1 MRSRSLRLRLVL
13 IFGLGTLLLSSLL
26 GTLTFFGVRNVLISQ
41 QQQTDLQQSFVNAA
55 LIRNTIYSAPL
66 TLNNEVSAIQQSANS
81 FLLLNIRGQWQ
92 TINAQIPFVDISVAA
107 RRATALGHVTEQ
119 TRMVQSDLDYVVG
132 IPVPAVQTQVYEVW
146 QLDGLEH
153 SMRVLLVVIGS
164 AALLTTILGAGGGIW
179 VSRRTLR
186 PLVVVSD
193 AAARIAGGDFATRLP
208 TTHAGSEVE
217 QLTESFNAMVNQLVT
232 KLERDARFASDV
244 SHELRSPLTALAMSA
259 SVLEQHR
266 NELEPAA
273 QESLTLLSAEILV
286 FQGLIEDL
294 IELSRSDAGANS
306 LILEVI
312 PIAEL
317 TRQAVRSVTRRIG
330 GAEPVLEVDPELEN
344 ARVLVDRRRFE
355 RIIANLMD
363 NAQRYAGGTVTVQV
377 LARGS
382 RVQLNVDDA
391 GPGIAETEFEHVFER
406 FYRGRAAHDRN
417 VVRGTGLGLALVRE
431 HVKSLEGEIRA
442 THSPHGGARFQI
454 ELPLVEFPS

>member
-1 MRSRSLRLRLVL
+1 MRSRSLRLRLIL

-26 GTLTFFGVRNVLISQ
+26 GTLTFFGVRHVLIAQ

-55 LIRNTIYSAPL
+55 LIRNTLYTAPL
-66 TLNNEVSAIQQSANS
+66 TLTNEVSSIQQSANS
-81 FLLLNIRGQWQ
+81 VLLLNIHGQWQ
-92 TINAQIPFVDISVAA
+92 TINPQIPSVDISTAA
-107 RRATALGHVTEQ
+107 LRATTSGHVTTE
-119 TRMVQSDLDYVVG
+119 TRSVQSALVYVVG
-132 IPVPAVQTQVYEVW
+132 IPIPAVQTQVYEVW
-146 QLDGLEH
+146 PLNGLEH
-153 SMRVLLVVIGS
+153 NMRVLLIIIGS
-164 AALLTTILGAGGGIW
+164 ATLLTTILGAGGGVW

-208 TTHAGSEVE
+208 TTHAGSEIE

-266 NELEPAA
+266 DELAPAA
-273 QESLTLLSAEILV
+273 QQSLTMLSAEILV

-294 IELSRSDAGANS
+294 IELSRSDAGANA

-317 TRQAVRSVTRRIG
+317 TRQAVRSVIRRSG
-330 GAEPVLEVDPELEN
+330 GPEPLVEVDPELER

-363 NAQRYAGGTVTVQV
+363 NAQHYAGGTTAIR
-377 LARGS
+377 LASRGS
-382 RVQLNVDDA
+382 RVELNVDDA
-391 GPGIAETEFEHVFER
+391 GPGISEGEQEHVFER
-406 FYRGRAAHDRN
+406 FYRGRAAHDRS

-431 HVKSLEGEIRA
+431 HVKSLDGEIRA
-442 THSPHGGARFQI
+442 TRSPEGGARLQI

>member
-55 LIRNTIYSAPL
+55 LIRNTIYNAPL
-66 TLNNEVSAIQQSANS
+66 TLTNEVSAIQQSANS
-81 FLLLNIRGQWQ
+81 VVLLDIHGQWQ
-92 TINAQIPFVDISVAA
+92 TLNPQTPFIDVSSAE
-107 RRATALGHVTEQ
+107 RLATARGNVTAQ
-119 TRMVQSDLDYVVG
+119 TRMVQSHLDYIVG
-132 IPVPAVQTQVYEVW
+132 IPVPAVQTQVFEVW

-153 SMRVLLVVIGS
+153 SMRVLLLVIGS
-164 AALLTTILGAGGGIW
+164 AALLTTVLGATGGIW
-179 VSRRTLR
+179 VARRTLR

-217 QLTESFNAMVNQLVT
+217 QLTESFNTMVNQLVT

-259 SVLEQHR
+259 SVLEQHHD
-266 NELEPAA
+266 ELDPAA
-273 QESLTLLSAEILV
+273 QLSLTMLSAEILV

-306 LILEVI
+306 LILEVLSI
-312 PIAEL
+312 SEL
-317 TRQAVRSVTRRIG
+317 TRQAVRSVTRRLG
-330 GAEPVLEVDPELEN
+330 GAEPPVEVEPELES

-355 RIIANLMD
+355 RIFANLMD
-363 NAQRYAGGTVTVQV
+363 NAQRYAGGISAIRLVT
-377 LARGS
+377 RGTC
-382 RVQLNVDDA
+382 VQLNLDDA
-391 GPGIAETEFEHVFER
+391 GPGISDAEHEQVFER
-406 FYRGRAAHDRN
+406 FYRGRAAHDRS

-431 HVKSLEGEIRA
+431 HVKSLEGDIRV
-442 THSPHGGARFQI
+442 TRSPEGGARFQI